1 MDAVEEEAHH
11 PAVRELFESRSE
23 MHPALSESHEPGADI
38 WQPLWDWVFMNDI
51 FQCWQR
57 DDNRWILRCVGRPGS
72 GKVRTSCF
80 SFYVFPGISLCISFL
95 YFAGC
100 SLQIA

>member
-1 MDAVEEEAHH
+1 MDAVEEEEAHH

-23 MHPALSESHEPGADI
+23 MHPALSEWHEPGADI

-57 DDNRWILRCVGRPGS
+57 DDNKWMLRCVGRPGS

-80 SFYVFPGISLCISFL
+80 LF
-95 YFAGC
+95 
-100 SLQIA
+100 